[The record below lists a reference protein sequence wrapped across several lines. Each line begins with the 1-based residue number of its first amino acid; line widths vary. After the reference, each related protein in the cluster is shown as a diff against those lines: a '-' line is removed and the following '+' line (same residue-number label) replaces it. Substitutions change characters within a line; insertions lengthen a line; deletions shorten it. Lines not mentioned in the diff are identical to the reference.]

1 MIKTT
6 DKLAAAR
13 LRACKLAPY
22 FRSGILALI
31 ARITDEIDTLAVTAT
46 GGIMLA
52 SPKHVDATP
61 LDTLAA
67 DIIHEYCHVFLKHAA
82 RFKAI
87 GAEDHDLANLAGDAS
102 IEDMI
107 AGLPR
112 HSWVVTP
119 ASLKL
124 PSGLTAEGYYRAL
137 LKRKQDE
144 QKQQKQ
150 DEQKQQKQDEQKQ
163 QKQDQ
168 KSEPSEQGKGEQ
180 GKGEQGK
187 GEQGKGE
194 QNNNN
199 NNKKTHKCGGCAG
212 NAHAIEAKIIAE
224 ESGGRS
230 SSEITRA
237 IKQTAEAIKRE
248 AAKGTGTIAGSL
260 VALADQVLAPPR
272 VNWRAKLTQLVR
284 DSVTYKTGAVTQRYT
299 KPSRRQAGLGYGSGR
314 ATLAALVAPVP
325 RIAVAVDTSGSM
337 GTEEITKALSE
348 IQGVLKAVSA
358 PIDFV
363 AFDTKAGKLVKINNI
378 LDARRNLTGRGGT
391 DFRPV
396 MAQLSNAK
404 PAYDAVIVITDGG
417 GQAPDLAPRF
427 KTIWALVGS
436 YKTSPYGTGGQPIAW
451 GEVVNVD

>member
-1 MIKTT
+1 MIKSA
-6 DKLAAAR
+6 DKLSAAR
-13 LRACKLAPY
+13 ARACKLAPY
-22 FRSGILALI
+22 FRGGILALI
-31 ARITDEIDTLAVTAT
+31 PRETTEIDTLAVTAT
-46 GGIMLA
+46 GGIMLW
-52 SPKHVDATP
+52 SLKHVDATP

-67 DIIHEYCHVFLKHAA
+67 DIIHEFLHVFNRHAS
-82 RFKAI
+82 RFAAI

-137 LKRKQDE
+137 LARKQSE
-144 QKQQKQ
+144 
-150 DEQKQQKQDEQKQ
+150 

-168 KSEPSEQGKGEQ
+168 KNNKSEPSESKA
-180 GKGEQGK
+180 
-187 GEQGKGE
+187 
-194 QNNNN
+194 
-199 NNKKTHKCGGCAG
+199 HKCGGCAG
-212 NAHAIEAKIIAE
+212 NAHAIEAQIIAE
-224 ESGGRS
+224 EKGGRS
-230 SSEITRA
+230 SSEMTRA

-248 AAKGTGTIAGSL
+248 ASKGTGTIAGSL

-272 VNWRAKLTQLVR
+272 INWRAKLTQLVR

-436 YKTSPYGTGGQPIAW
+436 YKSMPYGAGGQAIAW
-451 GEVVNVD
+451 GQTVNVD